1 MEKSLLRYI
10 WTHTRPQQLW
20 ILIIVALSMVPYFL
34 SLNLPKQI
42 VNQPI
47 QGEGF
52 EVPGAKQ
59 NFLPIA
65 FDIPGI
71 GNVELFQGIPLDRFW
86 TLMAL
91 SGVFL
96 LLVIII

>member
-10 WTHTRPQQLW
+10 WIHTRAQQLW
-20 ILIIVALSMVPYFL
+20 ILVVVALSMVPYFL
-34 SLNLPKQI
+34 SLNLPKQL

-52 EVPGAKQ
+52 EVPGATQ

-65 FDIPGI
+65 FDILGY
-71 GNVELFQGIPLDRFW
+71 GKVELFQGVSLDRFW

-96 LLVIII
+96 FLVII